1 MTNRPYTAREVADAI
16 GIRLTTFY
24 RNRRHYELVDRMP
37 KPICS
42 GGRHRYE
49 RASMDAW
56 LTRFHPQRPA
66 APANDPV
73 APLAPASVEEHR
85 LRFAL
90 EYGAGG
96 A

>member
-1 MTNRPYTAREVADAI
+1 MMPNTYTAREVADRI

-24 RNRRHYELVDRMP
+24 RNRRHYELVDKMP
-37 KPICS
+37 RPVCS

-49 RASMDAW
+49 RTSMDAW
-56 LTRFHPQRPA
+56 LTRFHPLRPP

-73 APLAPASVEEHR
+73 APPAAASVEEHR
-85 LRFAL
+85 QRFAL
-90 EYGAGG
+90 EYGSGG